1 MNDSDCGIDAKC
13 VFDDRGS
20 ILGEHQWGLSEAYCK
35 CDNGFYGNG
44 SICVEIDECAQN
56 SDDCHRDAYCKNI
69 IGSYLCECDE
79 WSLGDGKISCYTM
92 LEKNFNGSKEYYLDE
107 EEVESCFK
115 AKEKCKATGGHLV
128 AFETDEE

>member
-1 MNDSDCGIDAKC
+1 
-13 VFDDRGS
+13 
-20 ILGEHQWGLSEAYCK
+20 
-35 CDNGFYGNG
+35 
-44 SICVEIDECAQN
+44 
-56 SDDCHRDAYCKNI
+56 
-69 IGSYLCECDE
+69 
-79 WSLGDGKISCYTM
+79 M